1 MEPSPSPEQQHSK
14 FDAAMPEIPGVAHN
28 DATHPP
34 HAWTYVAVAALLLSA
49 FSGVWWLLH
58 TPAPSG
64 AAAPGPAPSQID
76 PPPVSS
82 LPAAPDDSAASLNDA
97 GPVEQFAEPWSSKQ
111 FMYSHDLS
119 REKQRAVVIRLP
131 GGNEHSPASY
141 WAFLLQEPYGQCQLE
156 YVSDLQRIADKF
168 AFAAQHPMVVDSCTN
183 TVFDPLKMAT
193 LPTGAWV
200 RGDIVKGPGFRPP
213 FGIEVKIEKDHIVAG
228 RAEE

>member
-14 FDAAMPEIPGVAHN
+14 FEAAMPEIPGVVHKQSP
-28 DATHPP
+28 HLPP
-34 HAWTYVAVAALLLSA
+34 AWTYVAVAALLLSA
-49 FSGVWWLLH
+49 LSGGWWLIH
-58 TPAPSG
+58 TPSPSG
-64 AAAPGPAPSQID
+64 AAAPNSAAQDD
-76 PPPVSS
+76 PLPVSA
-82 LPAAPDDSAASLNDA
+82 LPSAPDDSGASPNDA

-119 REKQRAVVIRLP
+119 REKQRAIVVRLP
-131 GGNEHSPASY
+131 GGNEHSPSSY

-156 YVSDLQRIADKF
+156 YVSDLKRINDQFGF
-168 AFAAQHPMVVDSCTN
+168 ATQHPMVVDACTS

-193 LPTGAWV
+193 MPTGAWV

-213 FGIEVKIEKDHIVAG
+213 LGIEIKIENNHLIAG